1 MEVSWTIHFQLVIK
15 NVFKIKDGDP
25 NGKITGAI
33 TFEAKKGDSNLEL
46 IYRPDVMSKEEV
58 KVELK

>member
-1 MEVSWTIHFQLVIK
+1 MEVSWTILFQLVIK
-15 NVFKIKDGDP
+15 YFKIKDVDP
-25 NGKITGAI
+25 NGKLTGAI

>member
-1 MEVSWTIHFQLVIK
+1 
-15 NVFKIKDGDP
+15 
-25 NGKITGAI
+25 TGAI